1 VNQQDFCYF
10 NSEAL
15 SAKSHLKFA
24 CLLANAFASGS
35 NQNLYREKVNK
46 KFGID
51 DLTFG

>member
-24 CLLANAFASGS
+24 CLLAMHLR
-35 NQNLYREKVNK
+35 QDQIKTYTEKRLIKNLALM
-46 KFGID
+46 I
-51 DLTFG
+51 